1 MHLKNIL
8 SISIIISICTG
19 LGFIIDN
26 PIVINAIILIFIIHW
41 ISFIPANIYKTEKF
55 FDLTGSLTYISVV
68 CYVLYSKSKSFDSIF
83 GEIIISASIIIW
95 AVRLGSFLFLRISIL
110 FVITVQN
117 PASCHN
123 QEYLIF

>member
-8 SISIIISICTG
+8 FISIIISICLG

-68 CYVLYSKSKSFDSIF
+68 SYVC
-83 GEIIISASIIIW
+83 
-95 AVRLGSFLFLRISIL
+95 LFLPGSWPSLCEHVHQRKNTSARCM
-110 FVITVQN
+110 F
-117 PASCHN
+117 PANRLPMRAPGHTCSTRGCDLSPS
-123 QEYLIF
+123 YKTYVTG